1 MTEEKAK
8 PTMLTYIESTPDQL
22 KDNIA
27 NRGDLVGELAR
38 VYVEGGYER
47 VFIVACGSSSNAS
60 QCAKPFMVKYLG
72 HDVQIVPQETFCCYE
87 HVLGPTDFV
96 FAISQTGCSTN
107 TIAALDKLRELGR
120 PSIGLTGNLD
130 SDFKEHASIL
140 VDYGVGKEDV
150 SYVTR
155 GVSTLALFLMLFAL
169 EASHDKGLIDDRE
182 YADVVSE
189 LEKAPDRHRI
199 MQKNAHA
206 FYESH
211 KAVLTSMDVV
221 YSCGFAQG
229 YGLACESALKMGE
242 TIKVPSFAYE
252 AEEYIHGP
260 NLQITPN
267 YTFFFYDD
275 LGVSGDRLRTI
286 WRATRS
292 VSNEAYCITDSRE
305 IDDEHAVRVPFDDIH
320 EPMLEPIYVLPVCQI
335 IAYRASTDLDSW
347 DNHPMFSEFSKIAVT
362 KTASISHVMPY

>member
-1 MTEEKAK
+1 MTEEKTK

-22 KDNIA
+22 AANIA
-27 NRGDLVGELAR
+27 NRSDLTRDLVRA
-38 VYVEGGYER
+38 YVDGGFER
-47 VFIVACGSSSNAS
+47 VFIVACGSSANAS

-72 HDVQIVPQETFCCYE
+72 YDVQIVPPETFCCYE

-120 PSIGLTGNLD
+120 PSIGLTGNPD
-130 SDFKEHASIL
+130 SDFKDHASIL
-140 VDYGVGKEDV
+140 VDYGVGKENV

-169 EASHDKGLIDDRE
+169 EASHAKGLIDDRK
-182 YADVVSE
+182 YDDVVSE
-189 LEKAPDRHRI
+189 LKKAPDRHRV
-199 MQKNAHA
+199 MQKKTHA

-292 VSNEAYCITDSRE
+292 VSDETYCITGSKE
-305 IDDEHAVRVPFDDIH
+305 IDEEHAIRMPFDDVC
-320 EPMLEPIYVLPVCQI
+320 EPMLEPVYVLPVCQI
-335 IAYRASTDLDSW
+335 IAYRASVDLDSW